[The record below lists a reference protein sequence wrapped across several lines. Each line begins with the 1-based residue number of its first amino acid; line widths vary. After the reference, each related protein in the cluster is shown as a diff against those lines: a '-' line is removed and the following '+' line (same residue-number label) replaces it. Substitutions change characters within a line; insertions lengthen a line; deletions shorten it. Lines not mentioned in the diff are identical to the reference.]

1 MATSSSSVLAPRL
14 SDVEIMP
21 AGVRVVSAE
30 SVKPVKVVPAVVIDP
45 LAVIVAAPSVAGE
58 VEVTPPAVGDAP
70 AS

>member
-1 MATSSSSVLAPRL
+1 
-14 SDVEIMP
+14 
-21 AGVRVVSAE
+21 
-30 SVKPVKVVPAVVIDP
+30 VIDP